1 MIGGK
6 RSIRS
11 RAPVLLGFGL
21 LLAMVVGSLWFA
33 RAQSMAAREAARV
46 FNYHAALIETLSAI
60 KDAEIGQ
67 RGYALTGEPRYL
79 APYDSGNRR
88 IGPALEAAS
97 RNSADGA
104 AVVAQLRPLVDR
116 KFAEMR
122 ASVEMVR
129 SGRRAAAVSL
139 IETNQG
145 IELMDGIR
153 DIVGEQ
159 RDHSRQMIEDAQH
172 RALRQSNLLSLGLLA
187 GLLILIVT
195 VFLWWRSQR
204 DQFAEMRFARDEA
217 QASSLALREQ
227 MAAREAAEG
236 ALRQI
241 QKMESIGQLTGGIAH
256 DFNNMLAI
264 VIGNLDLAQRRL
276 KGEPDRALASIGHAR
291 EGAERAAT
299 LTARLLAFSRQQPL
313 APEPV
318 DANKLVASMSELLRR
333 TLGEQVMVETVL
345 AGGLW
350 RTHSDVSQL
359 ENAIVNLAVNA
370 RDAMPEGGKLTIE
383 TANAHLD
390 DAYAETRAEV
400 TPGQY
405 VLICI
410 TDTGMGM
417 SPEVIERAFDPFFTT
432 KPVGKGTGLGLSQ
445 VFGFVKQSGGH
456 IAIYSES
463 GEGSTIKLYLPRF
476 FGAADPIHAP
486 AADTDTPPG
495 SANEIILVVEDE
507 QRVRHFSVDALRE
520 LGYTAISASGA
531 AEALALLDEQPN
543 VALLF
548 TDVVMPEM
556 DGRRLAEAALLKRPG
571 LRILYTTG
579 YTRNSVVHNGRLD
592 AGVNFLAKPYS
603 IAQLARKIRGVLDDD

>member
-1 MIGGK
+1 M
-6 RSIRS
+6 
-11 RAPVLLGFGL
+11 LLGFGL

-33 RAQSMAAREAARV
+33 HAQSLAAREAARV

-116 KFAEMR
+116 KFVEMR
-122 ASVEMVR
+122 ASVAMVR

-172 RALRQSNLLSLGLLA
+172 RALLQSNWLTLGLVA

-195 VFLWWRSQR
+195 VFLWWRAQR
-204 DQFAEMRFARDEA
+204 DQFAEMRLARDEA
-217 QASSLALREQ
+217 QAASLALREQ
-227 MAAREAAEG
+227 MTAREEAEG

-276 KGEPDRALASIGHAR
+276 TGDPDRALASIGHAR

-370 RDAMPEGGKLTIE
+370 RDAMPDGGKLTIE

-410 TDTGMGM
+410 TDTGTGM

-456 IAIYSES
+456 ISIYSES
-463 GEGSTIKLYLPRF
+463 AEGSTIKLYLPRF
-476 FGAADPIHAP
+476 FGAAEPIHAP
-486 AADTDTPPG
+486 AVDSDTPPG
-495 SANEIILVVEDE
+495 SANEIVLVVEDE

-603 IAQLARKIRGVLDDD
+603 IAQLARKIRGVLDDG